1 MISNFQGTIV
11 KIPPGAVRGNFR
23 LLSFAII
30 GNWNKVAGGC
40 RFRASAKGDLD
51 FKFHPSDDLIDA
63 FKVSPGGRLLMAF
76 RTEEV
81 RDSDSRYAYWW
92 NRVMIVFGVWLA
104 MFSD

>member
-1 MISNFQGTIV
+1 MISNFQGMIV

-23 LLSFAII
+23 LLVFRNYRELEQSCR
-30 GNWNKVAGGC
+30 GC

-63 FKVSPGGRLLMAF
+63 FKVSPGGRVPMAF
-76 RTEEV
+76 REEV
-81 RDSDSRYAYWW
+81 RDCDSRYAYWW